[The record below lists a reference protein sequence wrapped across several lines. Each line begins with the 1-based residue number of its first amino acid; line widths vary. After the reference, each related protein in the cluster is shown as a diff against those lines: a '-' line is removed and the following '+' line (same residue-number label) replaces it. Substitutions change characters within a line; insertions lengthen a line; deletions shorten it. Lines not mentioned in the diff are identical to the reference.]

1 MRIARP
7 LRIASLPASV
17 RVSLLAG
24 VLSSALLAG
33 CALPRPAA
41 DSVQQAEA
49 AGFRRELVQ
58 ANGFALTAL
67 VRSSDPQAPLRV
79 YIEGDGRAWLDRNTV
94 SDDPTPRRPLALQL
108 ALADPSANVAWL
120 ARPCQ
125 FTLTQSPACQPAHWS
140 GRRFAP
146 EVIAAMGVA
155 LDRLAARPG
164 RPLELVAHSGG
175 AAIAVALAAQRK
187 QVTLLVTVA
196 GNLDSE
202 AVNRFHQVDAMP
214 DSLNPVTLAPQLAGL
229 PQRHLVGTADK
240 VVPASV
246 AAGFIAAGRMRC
258 AELVTVPGAG
268 HESGWLDYWRAQP
281 GLFSLPGCRE

>member
-1 MRIARP
+1 MRIALP
-7 LRIASLPASV
+7 LRIASLLASV
-17 RVSLLAG
+17 LAG
-24 VLSSALLAG
+24 VLLAG
-33 CALPRPAA
+33 CALPRPAG
-41 DSVQQAEA
+41 DSVQPAEA

-58 ANGFALTAL
+58 TDGFALTAL

-79 YIEGDGRAWLDRNTV
+79 YIEGDGRAWLDRHTV

-108 ALADPSANVAWL
+108 AMADPSANVAWL

-125 FTLTQSPACQPAHWS
+125 FTLSQSPACQPAYWTD
-140 GRRFAP
+140 RRFAP

-164 RPLELVAHSGG
+164 RPLELVAYSGG

-187 QVTLLVTVA
+187 EVTLLVTVA

-202 AVNRFHQVDAMP
+202 AVNQFHQVDAMP
-214 DSLNPVTLAPQLAGL
+214 ASLNPVTLAPQLSAL

-240 VVPASV
+240 VIPAAV

-258 AELVTVPGAG
+258 AELVSVPGAG
-268 HESGWLDYWRAQP
+268 HESGWLAYWRGQA
-281 GLFSLPGCRE
+281 GLFSRPGCRE